1 MRINLDSI
9 FRPFIQV
16 LSKMVKLC
24 NALYTSITKMIL
36 LISFEHLHV
45 SKLLTILWIAS
56 SKTCQTKNTRMKD
69 MLYTFVHTFLLFT
82 VDWVLYCWDF
92 GEMGEYHY
100 YRVNLKFLFDY
111 INSTIK
117 LFK

>member
-1 MRINLDSI
+1 
-9 FRPFIQV
+9 
-16 LSKMVKLC
+16 
-24 NALYTSITKMIL
+24 MIL

-82 VDWVLYCWDF
+82 VDWILYCCDF